1 MVAVPGR
8 AAMEMKQDLVRIRL
22 YMGADKMH
30 GGRPLHEAIVLKAR
44 EQHLAGATI
53 LRGTEGYGRST
64 RLHSV
69 DVLFSEDTP
78 VVIEIIDTAEKIDAF
93 LPLLETI
100 DDVVLVTCEKIRAML
115 RH

>member
-1 MVAVPGR
+1 
-8 AAMEMKQDLVRIRL
+8 METKQDVMRIRL

-30 GGRPLHEAIVLKAR
+30 DRQPLHQAIVLKAR
-44 EQHLAGATI
+44 EQHLAGATV

-100 DDVVLVTCEKIRAML
+100 NDVALVTYEKIRAIL
-115 RH
+115 RR